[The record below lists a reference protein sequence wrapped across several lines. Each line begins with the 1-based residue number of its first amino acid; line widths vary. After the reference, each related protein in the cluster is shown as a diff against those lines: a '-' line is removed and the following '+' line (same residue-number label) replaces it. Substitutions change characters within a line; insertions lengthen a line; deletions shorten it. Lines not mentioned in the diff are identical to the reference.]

1 MARAYLDQLSRTNG
15 LRPQRI
21 TDVRAALTRADDIR
35 SPRDRGASAA
45 IGRLDALAGQIDDDA
60 KGAGTD
66 SAKLQALRKNVMELY
81 VSDHPLVCETCGA
94 QADSEAAS
102 QG

>member
-1 MARAYLDQLSRTNG
+1 VARAYLDQLSRTNG

-35 SPRDRGASAA
+35 SPRDRGASTA
-45 IGRLDALAGQIDDDA
+45 IGRLDTLARQIDDDA

-66 SAKLQALRKNVMELY
+66 SAKLRSLAETLRGL
-81 VSDHPLVCETCGA
+81 
-94 QADSEAAS
+94 AARLRA
-102 QG
+102 